1 MDLRQ
6 LRQFVVLATELNYR
20 KAAERLNMTQPPL
33 SIAIKRLEADLNVQL
48 FERDRLGVR
57 LTTAGSV
64 FLGEAR
70 RLLDAA
76 QAAIQ
81 ATRDADQG
89 RVGSLRVCAVPS
101 ASLEWLPALLHRFAA
116 RFPSIRL
123 HLSSGSSMGILGEL
137 QRGELDAAF
146 LVPPSS
152 GVPGIEWVS
161 LPRQHLMLAVPSGH
175 PVANRK
181 TVKLSELGEET
192 LVTLAHSDS
201 PGFAGEVM
209 ALCRSE
215 GFYPKALQE
224 SSHALITLPLIAA
237 GLGIAIVPAASRRI
251 AVDHVHYVPL
261 TDSQGQALTYPLA
274 LATASRTVNPA
285 VPWLVEAAQNLLA
298 GPAA

>member
-33 SIAIKRLEADLNVQL
+33 SIAIKRLEADLEVRL

-57 LTTAGSV
+57 LTTAGGV
-64 FLGEAR
+64 FLGEAK
-70 RLLDAA
+70 RLLDGAE
-76 QAAIQ
+76 AAIK

-101 ASLEWLPALLHRFAA
+101 ASLELLPALLHRFAA
-116 RFPSIRL
+116 RFPSVRL
-123 HLSSGSSMGILGEL
+123 HLSSGSTTGILGEL

-152 GVPGIEWVS
+152 GVPGVEWIA
-161 LPRQHLMLAVPSGH
+161 LPRQHLILAVPVSH
-175 PVANRK
+175 PLAQRS

-209 ALCRSE
+209 ALCRRE
-215 GFYPKALQE
+215 GFYPRALQE

-251 AVDHVHYVPL
+251 AVDHVHYLPL

-274 LATASRTVNPA
+274 LATAARTVNPA
-285 VPWLVEAAQNLLA
+285 VPWLLDVARDMLP
-298 GPAA
+298 GPPA

>member
-33 SIAIKRLEADLNVQL
+33 SIAIKRLESDIGVQL

-57 LTTAGSV
+57 LTMAGGV
-64 FLGEAR
+64 FLSEAK
-70 RLLDAA
+70 RLLDGAE
-76 QAAIQ
+76 AAIK

-89 RVGSLRVCAVPS
+89 RIGSLRVCAVPS
-101 ASLEWLPALLHRFAA
+101 ASLELLPSLLHRFAA
-116 RFPSIRL
+116 DFPSVRL
-123 HLSSGSSMGILGEL
+123 HLRSGSSVGILGEL

-152 GVPGIEWVS
+152 GVPGVEWME
-161 LPRQHLMLAVPSGH
+161 LPRQHLVLAVPSNH
-175 PVANRK
+175 ALAKRTSVP
-181 TVKLSELGEET
+181 LSELGEET

-209 ALCRSE
+209 ALCRRE
-215 GFYPKALQE
+215 GFYPKTLQE

-237 GLGIAIVPAASRRI
+237 GLGVAIVPQASRRI
-251 AVDHVHYVPL
+251 AVDHVSFVAL
-261 TDSQGQALTYPLA
+261 TDSENKALTYPLA
-274 LATASRTVNPA
+274 LATTSKSANPA
-285 VPWLVEAAQNLLA
+285 VPWFVDTARDLLLR
-298 GPAA
+298 PS

>member
-20 KAAERLNMTQPPL
+20 KAAERLHMTQPPL
-33 SIAIKRLEADLNVQL
+33 SIAIKRLESDLGVRL

-57 LTTAGSV
+57 LTTAGGV

-70 RLLDAA
+70 RLLDGAE
-76 QAAIQ
+76 AAIK

-89 RVGSLRVCAVPS
+89 HVGSLRVCAVPS
-101 ASLEWLPALLHRFAA
+101 ASLELLPALLHRFTA
-116 RFPSIRL
+116 RFPSVRL
-123 HLSSGSSMGILGEL
+123 HLSSGSTTGILGEL

-152 GVPGIEWVS
+152 GVPGIEWVA
-161 LPRQHLMLAVPSGH
+161 LPRQHLILAMPSSH
-175 PVANRK
+175 PLARRSSVR
-181 TVKLSELGEET
+181 LSDLGDET

-209 ALCRSE
+209 ALCRRE
-215 GFYPKALQE
+215 GFNPRALQE

-251 AVDHVHYVPL
+251 AVEHVRYVSL

-274 LATASRTVNPA
+274 LATASRTINPA
-285 VPWLVEAAQNLLA
+285 VPWLLDTAQA
-298 GPAA
+298 MQIGPPP